1 MGFSKHHYKKA
12 SEGDGIPA
20 ELFQILRDDAVK
32 SAALNMPANLEN
44 SAVATGL
51 EKVSFHSNPKERQ
64 CQRMFRL
71 HQIPHNSTH
80 LTH

>member
-1 MGFSKHHYKKA
+1 MKSRGPLGSIHMNKGNG
-12 SEGDGIPA
+12 GDGFRA
-20 ELFQILRDDAVK
+20 ELFQILKDDVK

-64 CQRMFRL
+64 CQRMFKL
-71 HQIPHNSTH
+71 LDNCAHFTF
-80 LTH
+80 